1 MLSFEGQI
9 HVFADVARFLIDQT
23 FATFS
28 TLSAGTRRR
37 LLNTHG
43 YFGGLAIFLF
53 LRPAYDQLDRMEDH
67 VLWASEDVVEKCR
80 QTYMQ
85 ECNMSAVA
93 VGPSLNYGSESLF
106 CDDFDT
112 NVCRARSLLKSL

>member
-1 MLSFEGQI
+1 MHRIIEKIFS
-9 HVFADVARFLIDQT
+9 
-23 FATFS
+23 TFS

-43 YFGGLAIFLF
+43 YWRGLALFLF

-67 VLWASEDVVEKCR
+67 VLWASEEVVEKCR

-93 VGPSLNYGSESLF
+93 VSSVIQILSYLPLYLIP
-106 CDDFDT
+106 D
-112 NVCRARSLLKSL
+112 RAQSLLKLLSPRSYSQV